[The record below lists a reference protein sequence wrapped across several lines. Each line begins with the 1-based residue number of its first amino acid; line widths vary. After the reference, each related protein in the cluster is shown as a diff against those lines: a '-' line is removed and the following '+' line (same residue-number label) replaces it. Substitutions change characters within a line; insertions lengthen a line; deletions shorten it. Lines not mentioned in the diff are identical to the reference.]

1 MLSSIRSLTHRVRR
15 RASALTCHSAAARQ
29 RSRAAE
35 ASVAACEALDLLSQR
50 RLSAALRSLIE
61 RSFKVLR
68 TQIAQSGMPADSIVI
83 AFDITEGL
91 RPGLLDIGE
100 RSAFEQLGFI

>member
-1 MLSSIRSLTHRVRR
+1 MMKRR
-15 RASALTCHSAAARQ
+15 FFRFCPEAA
-29 RSRAAE
+29 

-68 TQIAQSGMPADSIVI
+68 TQIAQFGMPADSIVI
-83 AFDITEGL
+83 AFDITMIGVAQGSESKRIL
-91 RPGLLDIGE
+91 ESRDILALSRINVE
-100 RSAFEQLGFI
+100 VFIHDR